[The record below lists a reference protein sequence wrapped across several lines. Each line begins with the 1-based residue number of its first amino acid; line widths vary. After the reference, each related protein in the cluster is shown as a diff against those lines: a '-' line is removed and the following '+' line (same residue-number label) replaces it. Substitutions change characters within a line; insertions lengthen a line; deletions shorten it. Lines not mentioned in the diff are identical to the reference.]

1 MQGILNFDSFNSSNC
16 GGEGGLVGFEGP
28 EKRLEIDFSENLS
41 RPHGLRHINKDQWQE
56 VLTLAK
62 CTIISHTKN
71 EFFDSYV
78 LSESSLFVYPNKIM
92 IKTCGTTTLLNIIPK
107 VLEYAV
113 SMDLTVELVM
123 FSRKNFLF
131 PQEQVYPHKGWKAEV
146 DYLNNYFEGTAYVLG
161 PLTSEHWY
169 LYLADYSNQSRACM
183 PECTLEIMMHNLD
196 RTVANQFYR
205 RESTEDK
212 DKFPGIAD
220 LIEGSETDEFNF
232 TPCGYSMNGLCDEVY
247 STIHVTPEPQ
257 CSYASFETNLS
268 LPSYKSLI
276 SQVFAIFKPGTVTL
290 TLFTEKANPIPA
302 QRAADLEIPGY
313 AVVYKTLSE
322 LGSNRDIILCN
333 YESEEYQVEK
343 AQRRARSPHQP
354 INIIV

>member
-1 MQGILNFDSFNSSNC
+1 MNKT
-16 GGEGGLVGFEGP
+16 GGVTVTGFEGP
-28 EKRLEIDFSENLS
+28 EKRLEVDFKKNIN
-41 RPHGLRHINKDQWQE
+41 RPDGLRAINKDQWQE
-56 VLTLAK
+56 MLNFSA
-62 CTIISHTKN
+62 CTIISQTSN
-71 EFFDSYV
+71 EYFDAYV

-113 SMDLTVELVM
+113 SMELTVELVM

-205 RESTEDK
+205 KESTEDK

-232 TPCGYSMNGLCDEVY
+232 TPCGYSMNGLYKDAY
-247 STIHVTPEPQ
+247 YTIHVTPEPH
-257 CSYASFETNLS
+257 CSYASFETNVSLS
-268 LPSYKSLI
+268 SYKNLVMHALS
-276 SQVFAIFKPGTVTL
+276 IFKPGRVTL
-290 TLFTEKANPIPA
+290 TFFCEKGNSNAPQNA
-302 QRAADLEIPGY
+302 LDCDIPGFLLKH
-313 AVVYKTLSE
+313 KTSSQLE
-322 LGSNRDIILCN
+322 GNRDILLCN
-333 YESEEYQVEK
+333 YESFEYATKHKKFKLGSNMAVS
-343 AQRRARSPHQP
+343 ASPVSLFY
-354 INIIV
+354 N